1 MFKKRYTE
9 IALAV
14 ALTISAGASQAAYM
28 ELAVN
33 GGFEANGGSFDDWQ
47 LFPQSGTNVIAAGY
61 NSTYSGNS
69 TLPSGPAD
77 NLIKQANRGVGLVQP
92 GDAIKVTFDARG
104 SLGVSAV
111 TQAIVFSE
119 FSGGGAT
126 PTFFD
131 FSLNGDS
138 SVWTSYEYNTTAGAD
153 VGGGITLALKV
164 GCGAV
169 PGCTADVYFDNVS
182 FQADVSAVPVPAAV
196 WLFGSGLV
204 GLVGMARRKKAA

>member
-1 MFKKRYTE
+1 MLKN
-9 IALAV
+9 
-14 ALTISAGASQAAYM
+14 TIKTSAMAAAMMLSIGTAQAAFT

-33 GGFEANGGSFDDWQ
+33 GDFETGDFTGWEV
-47 LFPQSGTNVIAAGY
+47 FPQTGTNVIAAG
-61 NSTYSGNS
+61 NGSTYSGES
-69 TLPSGPAD
+69 TLPGGPAD
-77 NLIKQANRGVGLVQP
+77 NLIKQSNRAVGLVQP

-111 TQAIVFSE
+111 AQGIVFSE

-131 FSLNGDS
+131 FALNGDS
-138 SVWTSYEYNTTAGAD
+138 SVWTSYEYNTFAGGD

-169 PGCTADVYFDNVS
+169 AGCTADVFFDNVS

-196 WLFGSGLV
+196 WLFGSGLL
-204 GLVGMARRKKAA
+204 GLVGVARRKKAA